1 MWWRYDTDPQNVPR
15 PMNGGFIS
23 HGITMGLSLE
33 QRSLATATP
42 GKAIYAMADMSL
54 TNPGTGYI
62 QMKPLLL
69 NL

>member
-1 MWWRYDTDPQNVPR
+1 
-15 PMNGGFIS
+15 MNGGFIS

-33 QRSLATATP
+33 QRSLAMATP

>member
-1 MWWRYDTDPQNVPR
+1 
-15 PMNGGFIS
+15 MNGEFIS
-23 HGITMGLSLE
+23 HGITLGLSLE

-62 QMKPLLL
+62 QMKPLSL
-69 NL
+69 NI

>member
-1 MWWRYDTDPQNVPR
+1 
-15 PMNGGFIS
+15 MNGGFIS

-33 QRSLATATP
+33 QCSLATATP

-54 TNPGTGYI
+54 TNPSTGYI